1 MSITHYVITLII
13 LFVMCVK
20 KSDVPWQMAAA
31 SVMSCLNGVWKMG
44 MFIANCLM
52 PSSTLHDVCGRFR
65 CSFHMIWCL
74 SSYLFMLHLNSSDV
88 HCTRLVALLLYLFLM
103 CVNNSAVHF
112 TWFGAWLLI
121 TSRCVWKIKITA
133 HASMPS
139 SLPVHVTMSNHCRWF
154 DA

>member
-1 MSITHYVITLII
+1 MSITHYMYYSNNPVCDVCQKIWCSLANGCCVSHV
-13 LFVMCVK
+13 LFEWCMK
-20 KSDVPWQMAAA
+20 DGDVYCKLFDAQ
-31 SVMSCLNGVWKMG
+31 LNTSWCVWKIQI
-44 MFIANCLM
+44 FISHDLVPVFIPLHGASEQFTCSLHMTCCL
-52 PSSTLHDVCGRFR
+52 
-65 CSFHMIWCL
+65 
-74 SSYLFMLHLNSSDV
+74 
-88 HCTRLVALLLYLFLM
+88 ALYLFLM
-103 CVNNSAVHF
+103 RVNNSAVHF